1 MNRPNGHISRESFDA
16 LYADYKP
23 RFVRIAQSYVRN
35 GMVAEDIVT
44 DSFLYPGSTARS

>member
-16 LYADYKP
+16 LFADFMP

-35 GMVAEDIVT
+35 GLVAVVIVS
-44 DSFLYPGSTARS
+44 DCFL